1 MYEPKGL
8 FTANFQVR
16 AWDFD
21 ASLKVV
27 DFLTNMGYTIP
38 IG

>member
-21 ASLKVV
+21 ALKVV